1 MAVSKEKNSATTEPG
16 EPEMVITR
24 VLSAPR
30 DLVFKAWTEP
40 ERLMR
45 WWAPKGCTTPFCKV
59 DLRVGGAFHYCM
71 RMPEGQDIWGIGVYR
86 EIVEP
91 ERIVFTDAFANAE
104 GNPVPP
110 AHYGMSASHPAE
122 TLVTV
127 TFAEHE
133 GRTKLTLRHSILE
146 SVEERGGTQQGW
158 TEMFDQLAAYVAKV
172 EDREGQGGL
181 S

>member
-1 MAVSKEKNSATTEPG
+1 MAAGKNDPAEEPASR
-16 EPEMVITR
+16 ELVITR
-24 VLSAPR
+24 MFDAPR
-30 DLVFKAWTEP
+30 ALVFKAWTEP

-45 WWAPKGCTTPFCKV
+45 WWAPKGFTTPFCKV
-59 DLRVGGAFHYCM
+59 DLRPGGVFHYCM
-71 RMPEGQDIWGIGVYR
+71 RSPEGQDIWGIGVYR

-91 ERIVFTDAFANAE
+91 ERIVYTDAFADAE

-110 AHYGMSASHPAE
+110 AHYGMSSSHPPE

-133 GRTKLTLRHSILE
+133 GKTTLTLRHSILE
-146 SVEERGGTQQGW
+146 SVEEREGTQQGW
-158 TEMFDQLAAYVAKV
+158 TEMLDRLAEELAKKGSVA
-172 EDREGQGGL
+172 